1 MMFNLLVVRR
11 SFRRPFRITLTVN
24 EHDNA
29 WVGRIDGDCEQ
40 GQQLGLDESLAIYQT
55 QNLKERERDSG
66 SLSKLY
72 SDYRTD
78 SKSGLAI
85 RLPQ

>member
-40 GQQLGLDESLAIYQT
+40 GQQLGLDESPAIYQT
-55 QNLKERERDSG
+55 HVIIFYNRYEIQEFNCTNGMSVN
-66 SLSKLY
+66 S
-72 SDYRTD
+72 
-78 SKSGLAI
+78 
-85 RLPQ
+85 